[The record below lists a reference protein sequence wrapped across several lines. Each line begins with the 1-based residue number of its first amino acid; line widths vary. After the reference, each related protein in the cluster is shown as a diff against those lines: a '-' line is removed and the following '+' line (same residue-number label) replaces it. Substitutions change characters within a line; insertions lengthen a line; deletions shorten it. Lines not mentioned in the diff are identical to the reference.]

1 MSLRYSIYKV
11 QTSRF
16 ALAHSFLILSH
27 SVSFVKNFFQV
38 FSNFSEVFF
47 ACCSREQLRYV
58 STSVVI
64 CQALFSRF
72 FKFRTDSLF
81 FSAARKRPAYTSTHP
96 TFCQALFSIFI
107 IDFFC
112 LPVRDFRLFLSHT
125 SSFFAGFLSLRESE
139 SDTEPPDF

>member
-16 ALAHSFLILSH
+16 ALAHSFLILSR
-27 SVSFVKNFFQV
+27 SASFVKNFFQV
-38 FSNFSEVFF
+38 FSNFSEVFI

-58 STSVVI
+58 STSAFI

-81 FSAARKRPAYTSTHP
+81 ICAARKQLAYISTP
-96 TFCQALFSIFI
+96 FFNCQALFSIFTV
-107 IDFFC
+107 DFFC
-112 LPVRDFRLFLSHT
+112 LLVRDFCPFLSHT

-139 SDTEPPDF
+139 SDTEPPNF